1 MRTNHPAVHY
11 AQRIYKAAANRGLD
25 NMESMGSGPEDK
37 TRKGKSKLYRIV
49 VRDEI
54 GERFALAF
62 EGMEVE
68 ARGGQTVLT
77 GEIIDQPHLHGILDR
92 ISSLGLELLSIE
104 SLPGESYDNESSYP
118 PTTDRAAWEGSES

>member
-1 MRTNHPAVHY
+1 
-11 AQRIYKAAANRGLD
+11 
-25 NMESMGSGPEDK
+25 MESMGSGPEHK
-37 TRKGKSKLYRIV
+37 TRKGNGKVYRIV

-77 GEIIDQPHLHGILDR
+77 GEIIDQPHLHGILAR
-92 ISSLGLELLSIE
+92 INGLGLELLSVE
-104 SLPGESYDNESSYP
+104 SLPREPYDNESSYP
-118 PTTDRAAWEGSES
+118 PTADRAS

>member
-1 MRTNHPAVHY
+1 
-11 AQRIYKAAANRGLD
+11 
-25 NMESMGSGPEDK
+25 MESMGSGPEDT
-37 TRKGKSKLYRIV
+37 TRKGTGKVYRIV

-77 GEIIDQPHLHGILDR
+77 GEVIDQPHLHGILDR
-92 ISSLGLELLSIE
+92 ISSLGLKLLSVE
-104 SLPGESYDNESSYP
+104 SLPGEPYDNESSHP
-118 PTTDRAAWEGSES
+118 PTADRATWKGLEP

>member
-1 MRTNHPAVHY
+1 
-11 AQRIYKAAANRGLD
+11 
-25 NMESMGSGPEDK
+25 MESMGSGPEDK
-37 TRKGKSKLYRIV
+37 TRKGNGKVYRIV
-49 VRDEI
+49 VRDDI

-92 ISSLGLELLSIE
+92 LNGLGLELLSVEILQE
-104 SLPGESYDNESSYP
+104 GAQHSSHVLPNDL
-118 PTTDRAAWEGSES
+118 R

>member
-1 MRTNHPAVHY
+1 V
-11 AQRIYKAAANRGLD
+11 ANRGLE
-25 NMESMGSGPEDK
+25 NMESMGSGPEDT
-37 TRKGKSKLYRIV
+37 TRKGTGKVYRIV
-49 VRDEI
+49 VRDDI

-92 ISSLGLELLSIE
+92 ISSLGLKLLSVE
-104 SLPGESYDNESSYP
+104 CV
-118 PTTDRAAWEGSES
+118 PTEARASGLR

>member
-1 MRTNHPAVHY
+1 M
-11 AQRIYKAAANRGLD
+11 
-25 NMESMGSGPEDK
+25 
-37 TRKGKSKLYRIV
+37 

-92 ISSLGLELLSIE
+92 ISSLGLELLSVE
-104 SLPGESYDNESSYP
+104 CLPREPYDNDASYP
-118 PTTDRAAWEGSES
+118 PTTDRAAWKGWES

>member
-1 MRTNHPAVHY
+1 
-11 AQRIYKAAANRGLD
+11 
-25 NMESMGSGPEDK
+25 MESMGSGPEDT
-37 TRKGKSKLYRIV
+37 TRKGTGKVYRIV

-77 GEIIDQPHLHGILDR
+77 GEVIDQPHLHGILAR
-92 ISSLGLELLSIE
+92 ISSLGLELLSVE
-104 SLPGESYDNESSYP
+104 CV
-118 PTTDRAAWEGSES
+118 PTEARASGLR

>member
-1 MRTNHPAVHY
+1 
-11 AQRIYKAAANRGLD
+11 LD
-25 NMESMGSGPEDK
+25 SGGKDR
-37 TRKGKSKLYRIV
+37 TRKGTRKIYRIV
-49 VRDEI
+49 VRDDI

-92 ISSLGLELLSIE
+92 ISSLGLELLSVE
-104 SLPGESYDNESSYP
+104 SLSEKPYNNESSHP
-118 PTTDRAAWEGSES
+118 PTADRATWRGLEP

>member
-1 MRTNHPAVHY
+1 VAV
-11 AQRIYKAAANRGLD
+11 NRGLE
-25 NMESMGSGPEDK
+25 NMESGSKDR
-37 TRKGKSKLYRIV
+37 TRKGTGKVYRIV

-77 GEIIDQPHLHGILDR
+77 GEVIDQPHLHGILAR
-92 ISSLGLELLSIE
+92 ISSLGLELLSVE
-104 SLPGESYDNESSYP
+104 SLPGEPYDNESSYP
-118 PTTDRAAWEGSES
+118 PTTDRAT